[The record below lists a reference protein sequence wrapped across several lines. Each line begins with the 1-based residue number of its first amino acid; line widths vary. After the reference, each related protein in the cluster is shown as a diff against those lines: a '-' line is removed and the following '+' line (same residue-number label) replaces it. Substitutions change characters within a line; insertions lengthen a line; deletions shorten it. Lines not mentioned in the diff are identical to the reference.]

1 VQCNI
6 EVQEAIMARQKST
19 KPVAAKAAA
28 PKAKTPKAMAQDAVM
43 PAVTEAV
50 VADVST
56 MTPAET
62 VNSNEGTKTMTD
74 TVKNFA
80 ATVSEKASAALKG
93 VQAKAQDA
101 FAKTGEV
108 SKDVLAF
115 HKSNAEAIVE
125 SAKVAAGGLQTAAQ
139 DGAALTRKNW
149 DASVAHVKALTAV
162 TSPAEFL
169 KLQGEFARHQFDG
182 AVAELTKAS
191 EFAVKLTGE
200 VVSPLQNRYAVV
212 AEDVKA
218 RLAA

>member
-1 VQCNI
+1 
-6 EVQEAIMARQKST
+6 MARQKST
-19 KPVAAKAAA
+19 KPAAKKEAA
-28 PKAKTPKAMAQDAVM
+28 PKAKTPMVKAMAQEAVM
-43 PAVTEAV
+43 PVVSEAAPV
-50 VADVST
+50 EVSPK
-56 MTPAET
+56 TPAEPT
-62 VNSNEGTKTMTD
+62 NLNEGTKTMTD

-108 SKDVLAF
+108 SKDVVAF

-149 DASVAHVKALTAV
+149 DASVAHFKALTAV
-162 TSPAEFL
+162 TSPSEFL

-182 AVAELTKAS
+182 AVAELSKAS
-191 EFAVKLTGE
+191 EFAVKLSGE
-200 VVSPLQNRYAVV
+200 VISPIQNRYAVV
-212 AEDVKA
+212 SEEVKA